1 MLAIYLVLLI
11 IALATIW
18 LGLKIAEEVYRIA
31 VVFTGAILLVMG
43 FVLAPSFVQIGSVLL
58 LLGVYQL
65 YVSQPKF
72 NTFVRNEVEAVKTVE
87 CIGPGCDVPTLPE
100 YR

>member
-1 MLAIYLVLLI
+1 MLAIYLVLLVL
-11 IALATIW
+11 ALGTIW

-31 VVFTGAILLVMG
+31 IIFTGVILLIMG
-43 FVLAPSFVQIGSVLL
+43 FVLAPAFIQIGSVLL

-72 NTFVRNEVEAVKTVE
+72 NLFIRSEVEAVKTIKCVGTD
-87 CIGPGCDVPTLPE
+87 CK
-100 YR
+100 